1 MPGSASHAPPLTFVG
16 MGITN
21 FRHSLEKRYS
31 ALTGELEDVHLSI
44 DRIKREVEKLPDLE
58 KRIPEL
64 ERLIES
70 ARMLLEDA
78 DPDWAPEQT
87 PAIKP
92 WTHHI
97 PVPFGQCGRRG
108 LACLRASER
117 AMTVR
122 EVARDV
128 LRGVGCDEPDRE
140 TLRRVQNSIE
150 SSFRKFRG
158 RTVESSGSYPAQ
170 WRAINKPKIPFD
182 P

>member
-1 MPGSASHAPPLTFVG
+1 MPSGVFDAGSHPKE
-16 MGITN
+16 MGHTN
-21 FRHSLEKRYS
+21 LRHSLIKRYS
-31 ALTGELEDVHLSI
+31 SLTGQLEDAHQSIARINREVVKLPELEA
-44 DRIKREVEKLPDLE
+44 
-58 KRIPEL
+58 RIPEL

-70 ARMLLEDA
+70 ARLLLEDV
-78 DPDWAPEQT
+78 DPDWSSAET

-108 LACLRASER
+108 LACLRDAQG

-122 EVARDV
+122 QIAIAV
-128 LRGVGCDEPDRE
+128 LDQVGCTKPEPE

-150 SSFRKFRG
+150 SSFRKFKG
-158 RTVESSGSYPAQ
+158 RTVESSGKYPAQ
-170 WRAINKPKIPFD
+170 WRAINKAELTFD